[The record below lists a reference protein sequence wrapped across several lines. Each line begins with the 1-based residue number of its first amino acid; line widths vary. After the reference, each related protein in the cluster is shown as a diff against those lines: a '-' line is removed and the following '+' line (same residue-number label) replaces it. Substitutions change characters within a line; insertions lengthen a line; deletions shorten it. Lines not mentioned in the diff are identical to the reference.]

1 MATEQQVVQ
10 QLKKVQ
16 DPELGLDVWS
26 LGLIYKIMIEKTNII
41 VRMTLTSPMCP
52 YGPMIIADVEHR
64 VKELKGVKDVKVDIT
79 FNPPWKPTDEVRE
92 LLGV

>member
-1 MATEQQVVQ
+1 MTTEQQVIQ

-26 LGLIYKIMIEKTNII
+26 LGLIYKITIEKTNIVI
-41 VRMTLTSPMCP
+41 RMTLTSPMCP
-52 YGPMIIADVEHR
+52 YGPMILADVQHR

-79 FNPPWKPTDEVRE
+79 FNPPWKPTEEVRE

>member
-1 MATEQQVVQ
+1 MVTQEQVIT

-16 DPELGLDVWS
+16 DPELGLDVWT
-26 LGLIYKIMIEKTNII
+26 LGLIYTITIEKTKILI
-41 VRMTLTSPMCP
+41 KMTLTSPMCP
-52 YGPMIIADVEHR
+52 YGPVMIADVQHR
-64 VKELKGVKDVKVDIT
+64 IKELKGVKEVKVDIT